1 MTIKVSRGIGVSMV
15 IRPRT
20 GINPPSPGGRDPSLE
35 GEGGGI
41 FSLPH
46 KGEGITNEVSL
57 VMFAIAPQGE

>member
-1 MTIKVSRGIGVSMV
+1 MV